1 MTPRQR
7 HNKLK
12 LPLDRADVILPA
24 SYVFYEILNY
34 LNVKEIDVPS
44 GVSLRRGI
52 LLDLQKELF

>member
-1 MTPRQR
+1 MTSRQR
-7 HNKLK
+7 QNKLK

-24 SYVFYEILNY
+24 AYVFYEILHY